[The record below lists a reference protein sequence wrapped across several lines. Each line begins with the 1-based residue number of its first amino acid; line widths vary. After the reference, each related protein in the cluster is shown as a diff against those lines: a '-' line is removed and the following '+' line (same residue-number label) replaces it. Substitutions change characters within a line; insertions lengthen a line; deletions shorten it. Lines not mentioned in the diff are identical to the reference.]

1 MADDENLKSTRRKFQ
16 TGLAAIGLTSLG
28 AAAYYGKRDAQRA
41 NQFHNELDKGVQQI
55 FTELED
61 QDYQTF
67 DTSPQGMEISHHV
80 GGVPDNH
87 ATFSI
92 GIKDIYSSD
101 IETIADKLSEDPH
114 LEDGAEIY
122 GMIADNIR
130 DTSHLEG
137 INLEFHSS
145 YTGNKV
151 VYSTGVDDITPGA
164 SRDDLEQNYREDFSD
179 TIRLR

>member
-1 MADDENLKSTRRKFQ
+1 MTDDEDLKSTRRKFQ
-16 TGLAAIGLTSLG
+16 TGLTAIGLSSLG
-28 AAAYYGKRDAQRA
+28 AAAYFGKKDTERA
-41 NQFHNELDKGVQQI
+41 NQFHSELDKGVQQI
-55 FTELED
+55 LTELED
-61 QDYQTF
+61 QGYETF
-67 DTSPQGMEISHHV
+67 DTSPQGMEISRHV

-101 IETIADKLSEDPH
+101 IETIVDKLSEGPH

-122 GMIADNIR
+122 GIVVDNIR
-130 DTSHLEG
+130 NTSHLEE
-137 INLEFHSS
+137 INLEFHSG

-151 VYSTGVDDITPGA
+151 VYSNQVDDFTPGA
-164 SRDDLEQNYREDFSD
+164 SRPDLEQKYREDFSD